1 MLSYYWYIIVLVM
14 ILKINRL
21 LEITILLLNR
31 GTVKAKELAQRFEVS
46 TRTIYRDVDV
56 LSSAGVPVFTNRGK
70 GGGVSLLENYSL
82 NKALISEQESESLLL
97 ALKTLQATKYP
108 EIDVILDKIGAVFKH
123 CEAAD
128 WVHIDFSPWASRPNE
143 YNKFIE
149 IKKAILDRKRISFD
163 YINSTGEKTSRL
175 MEPMRLVFKGQAWY
189 LWGYCNTKNDF
200 RIFRISRIKKVKVT
214 NLGFERIQYSDNSRS
229 DKTESIR
236 PLVALK
242 LKFYS
247 QALYRIYDDFD
258 DEMIVRNSDG
268 TCTVEVQFPEDEW
281 VYGYL
286 LSFGSYV
293 DVLEPQHIRDI
304 IADRASKLLEFYQ
317 KQ

>member
-1 MLSYYWYIIVLVM
+1 M

-31 GTVKAKELAQRFEVS
+31 GTVTAKELAQRFEVS

-56 LSSAGVPVFTNRGK
+56 LSSAGVPVFMNRGK

-97 ALKTLQATKYP
+97 GLKTLQATKYP

-128 WVHIDFSPWASRPNE
+128 WVHIDFSPWASIPNE

-149 IKKAILDRKRISFD
+149 IRKAIMDRKSISFD
-163 YINSTGEKTSRL
+163 YINSTGEKTSRV

-200 RIFRISRIKKVKVT
+200 RIFRISRIKNVKVT
-214 NLGFERIQYSDNSRS
+214 NIGFERRQHSDYSRS
-229 DKTESIR
+229 DETESIR
-236 PLVALK
+236 PLVYLK

-293 DVLEPQHIRDI
+293 EVLEPQHIRDI
-304 IADRASKLLEFYQ
+304 IADRARKLLEFYENQ
-317 KQ
+317 